1 MYGYLRFEIR
11 TMHLF
16 LHKNMTMLKLQ
27 LYLSS
32 FLHLVQTI
40 SLQHSHI
47 FVQKEVHRTYLEAQI
62 SVHISFKVRGQVFM
76 EIHICG
82 FSSLTSSDVPWL
94 ITFSL
99 LKILKLL
106 ALLKILKSV
115 FKIFVSVF
123 VLTKTFKSFVRKNLV
138 RKRIFVFVRGTTI
151 RYEDLRKRNRFSFS
165 FSYYHKGRPQMS
177 SFFHSHSTQQQ
188 HQNFLKQI

>member
-1 MYGYLRFEIR
+1 MLGYLRFEIR

-16 LHKNMTMLKLQ
+16 LYKNMTMLKLQ
-27 LYLSS
+27 LYSS
-32 FLHLVQTI
+32 PFLHLVQTI

-47 FVQKEVHRTYLEAQI
+47 FVEKEAHRTYLEAQI

-82 FSSLTSSDVPWL
+82 FSSLTSSDGPWQ
-94 ITFSL
+94 ITLSL

-123 VLTKTFKSFVRKNLV
+123 NENVQDFRKKKLFTKTYIRF
-138 RKRIFVFVRGTTI
+138 RKRHDHKVRGFTKTKTNQIFDFVFV
-151 RYEDLRKRNRFSFS
+151 L
-165 FSYYHKGRPQMS
+165 P
-177 SFFHSHSTQQQ
+177 
-188 HQNFLKQI
+188 

>member
-1 MYGYLRFEIR
+1 
-11 TMHLF
+11 
-16 LHKNMTMLKLQ
+16 MLKLQ

-40 SLQHSHI
+40 LLQHSHI

-82 FSSLTSSDVPWL
+82 FSSLTSSDGPWQ

-99 LKILKLL
+99 LKILK
-106 ALLKILKSV
+106 S
-115 FKIFVSVF
+115 
-123 VLTKTFKSFVRKNLV
+123 LV
-138 RKRIFVFVRGTTI
+138 RLGLEISFCQFCLSVNPTLRFYTETQYTNVSYRFTTI
-151 RYEDLRKRNRFSFS
+151 RYEDLQKQKQNAVLFLFLS
-165 FSYYHKGRPQMS
+165 YHKVRPY
-177 SFFHSHSTQQQ
+177 ST
-188 HQNFLKQI
+188 